1 MTNAYFSDFLVIEE
15 AASCFSF
22 MGVILTVIEYDLE
35 YDERNEEIARVICWI
50 IFLSSIFLA
59 FLTMMRYQAKLEWL
73 KSRKSISDKETLFT
87 SGMYITLLFELLVSF
102 PHPTP
107 FTINQ
112 RMYYSNNSVGI
123 PDDGSFYY
131 HVNEILSLISMIR
144 VLFIFRTVLI
154 ATRWYNNRSQRVCGM
169 YACEN
174 DYLFVIKCL
183 MKKSPYTLV
192 FGSMTISIFWFGY
205 LIRVCEGPL
214 NRIGM
219 QNFHAYSNSMWN
231 IIITMT
237 TVGYGDYF
245 PITDLG
251 RFIIFIVS
259 IWGVTIVSIM
269 VVTLITT

>member
-1 MTNAYFSDFLVIEE
+1 MENGRVTNAYFSDFLVIEE

-35 YDERNEEIARVICWI
+35 YEERNEEIARVICWI

-73 KSRKSISDKETLFT
+73 KSRKSISDKETLLT

-112 RMYYSNNSVGI
+112 RMYYSNVSVGI

-154 ATRWYNNRSQRVCGM
+154 ATRWYNNRS
-169 YACEN
+169 
-174 DYLFVIKCL
+174 
-183 MKKSPYTLV
+183 
-192 FGSMTISIFWFGY
+192 
-205 LIRVCEGPL
+205 
-214 NRIGM
+214 
-219 QNFHAYSNSMWN
+219 
-231 IIITMT
+231 
-237 TVGYGDYF
+237 
-245 PITDLG
+245 
-251 RFIIFIVS
+251 
-259 IWGVTIVSIM
+259 
-269 VVTLITT
+269 